1 MTVTICASVSFK
13 AEIKKTVE
21 TLQKAG
27 IDVRFPNL
35 GTVIP
40 DSGVTVELM
49 QKLQSDHFKAI
60 RDSKIIYVLCPKKQN
75 DKAEGYIGRAV
86 GVEIGFAKGLGKEVI
101 FSQKTMEPEA
111 DALADQFMDTNEL
124 LNYFAA
130 RQAVGN
136 EPR

>member
-21 TLQKAG
+21 TLQKSG
-27 IDVRFPNL
+27 IDARFPNL
-35 GTVIP
+35 DIVIP

-49 QKLQSDHFKAI
+49 QKLQNDHFKAI
-60 RDSKIIYVLCPKKQN
+60 RESKIIYVLCLKKQN

-101 FSQKTMEPEA
+101 FSQKTMRPEA

-124 LNYFAA
+124 VNYIS
-130 RQAVGN
+130 VL
-136 EPR
+136 